1 MKDIVTPKTWAST
14 RLRRVE
20 AMSPGYKVI
29 AGPFNV
35 TTTDIP
41 LRRDEIRQCREAKE
55 GQLAAG
61 VDAKVLLLKDG
72 AWVLRDGRGWKVTE
86 SGAQA
91 EGVRSLA
98 KERELAANRDLGVGR
113 IRNTRRAKA

>member
-1 MKDIVTPKTWAST
+1 MKEKTIWKST

-20 AMSPGYKVI
+20 AMMPGYKVI

-35 TTTDIP
+35 TTSDMA
-41 LRRDEIRQCREAKE
+41 LRRVEIRQCREAKE

-61 VDAKVLLLKDG
+61 IDSKVLLLKDG
-72 AWVLRDGRGWKVTE
+72 AWVLRDGKGWKVTE

-91 EGVRSLA
+91 DGVRSLA
-98 KERELAANRDLGVGR
+98 KERELERNRDLGVGR
-113 IRNTRRAKA
+113 IRNTMRARA